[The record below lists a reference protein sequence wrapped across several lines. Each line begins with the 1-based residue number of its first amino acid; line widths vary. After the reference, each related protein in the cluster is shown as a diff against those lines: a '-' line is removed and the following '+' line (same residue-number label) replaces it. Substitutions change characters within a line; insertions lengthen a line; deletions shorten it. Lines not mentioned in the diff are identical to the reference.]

1 MTTQDRIFADLNQE
15 CEALE
20 STLGTCNHQGQLII
34 ADDHQLFECIF
45 ENEAG
50 TMTTIF
56 FAWFQGLGKRTHLKR
71 AADFCAFPAP
81 SQRGLNLC
89 EAIQHQAW
97 V

>member
-1 MTTQDRIFADLNQE
+1 MGRIFDISKQTKETMTTQDRIFADLNQE

-56 FAWFQGLGKRTHLKR
+56 FAWFQGEINRR
-71 AADFCAFPAP
+71 ED
-81 SQRGLNLC
+81 NLSFMF
-89 EAIQHQAW
+89 
-97 V
+97 